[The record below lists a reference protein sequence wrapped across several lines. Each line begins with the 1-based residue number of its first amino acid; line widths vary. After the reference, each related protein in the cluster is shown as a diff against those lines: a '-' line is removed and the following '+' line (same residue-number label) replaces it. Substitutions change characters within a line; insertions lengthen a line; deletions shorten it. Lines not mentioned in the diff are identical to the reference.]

1 MSNLNDIAAG
11 KVRRPLGGS
20 STPSDDST
28 ESGGDFPIK
37 LDLSEGER
45 LVATLDS
52 VKSVPS
58 TYKDKAGNPQPDVV
72 YYTLTVAED
81 TGLFHMVTNPDT
93 GRKAEEPI
101 AIGEKVSLRGKGDLK
116 DQMTEA
122 TPGMLLEIER
132 IGTKVTKSGFNFSL
146 FVVSELIADESF

>member
-11 KVRRPLGGS
+11 KVRRPLGAS
-20 STPSDDST
+20 SGQSDVDSGD
-28 ESGGDFPIK
+28 GGDFPIK
-37 LDLSEGER
+37 LDLAEGEK
-45 LVATLDS
+45 LIATLDS

-81 TGLFHMVTNPDT
+81 TGLFHMVTNPET

-101 AIGEKVSLRGKGDLK
+101 AVGEKVSLRGKGDLK
-116 DQMTEA
+116 DQMDEA

-132 IGTKVTKSGFNFSL
+132 IGTKVTKSGYNFSL
-146 FVVSELIADESF
+146 FIVSELVADEA